1 MENSTIKINLSAFV
15 HIVTTVKN
23 KAGNPVKG
31 IFIPLEKNN
40 IFEGKKG
47 LYVDLIA
54 FPIKNNKTDSKDTHL
69 IKQSISKEER
79 EKMTQ
84 EQQNNLPIIG
94 NMIDWNYVKQSG
106 NEDPDLPHD
115 AVVETTEEDL
125 PY

>member
-79 EKMTQ
+79 EKNDPGAA
-84 EQQNNLPIIG
+84 EQPAHHRQYDRLELCKTVRQRRSRP
-94 NMIDWNYVKQSG
+94 
-106 NEDPDLPHD
+106 
-115 AVVETTEEDL
+115 AA
-125 PY
+125 

>member
-1 MENSTIKINLSAFV
+1 MENVNIKINLAALT
-15 HIVTTVKN
+15 HIELKVRDRLGKEVQ
-23 KAGNPVKG
+23 G
-31 IFIPLEKNN
+31 IFIPYEKNK
-40 IFEGKKG
+40 IFVGQKVRS
-47 LYVDLIA
+47 LDLIG
-54 FPIKNNKTDSKDTHL
+54 FPLKNRKPDSKDTHI
-69 IKQSISKEER
+69 IKQSFSKEER